1 MTNGSVNR
9 YHHWGSM
16 GAAGAGLGE
25 RMGEKKGSRSGW
37 PTRRRFLSGAAT
49 AAAGL
54 GVTTRAQGVGRI
66 RAFDHVAVPMRDDDA
81 MIVFYRGLGLV
92 VNEGARICSV
102 HFGDQ
107 KINFHR
113 QGLWRSDT
121 FTLRAPAAEPP
132 CGDFCFVWEGTRA
145 ELESTL
151 ERVGAVVI
159 EGPVERQGGRDGGV
173 ATGTSLY
180 VRDPDGN
187 LLEFISYA

>member
-1 MTNGSVNR
+1 MDRDRGHV
-9 YHHWGSM
+9 
-16 GAAGAGLGE
+16 
-25 RMGEKKGSRSGW
+25 SRSW
-37 PTRRRFLSGAAT
+37 RSTRRRFLSGAAAT
-49 AAAGL
+49 AAGW
-54 GVTTRAQGVGRI
+54 GVAASAQGPGGI
-66 RAFDHVAVPMRDDDA
+66 RAFDHVAVPMRNDDA
-81 MIVFYRGLGLV
+81 MMAFYQSLGLT

-113 QGLWRSDT
+113 RALWQNGS

-132 CGDFCFVWEGTRA
+132 CGDFCFVWEGSRTA
-145 ELESTL
+145 LESTL
-151 ERVGAVVI
+151 ERAGAVVI
-159 EGPVERQGGRDGGV
+159 EGPVERQGGRDDGT